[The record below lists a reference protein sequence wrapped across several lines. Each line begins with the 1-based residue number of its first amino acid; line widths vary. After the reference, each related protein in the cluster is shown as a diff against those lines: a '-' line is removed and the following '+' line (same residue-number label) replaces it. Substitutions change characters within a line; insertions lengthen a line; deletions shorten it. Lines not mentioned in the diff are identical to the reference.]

1 MVWLFKRKEI
11 NFWWIS
17 VSMTCVSLSEYHTLK
32 ADLLEASCAL
42 LSQGFSI
49 LFWRNEKIPE
59 SLFPQTLREMNRERR
74 RQLTEVEGQV
84 VVLLW
89 DRLFLKKGWFI
100 SFRDIMLICLVF
112 LFFFYYLNII
122 AQNVPFSNVHFLKK
136 SGDNLGTKLKSFR
149 SDLRAHCF
157 ES

>member
-1 MVWLFKRKEI
+1 MNIGFDDMRFLVR
-11 NFWWIS
+11 
-17 VSMTCVSLSEYHTLK
+17 VSYIKGRSAGSKLCFTVTRIFNTLLAEWENTGK
-32 ADLLEASCAL
+32 S
-42 LSQGFSI
+42 FSPDTA
-49 LFWRNEKIPE
+49 RDE
-59 SLFPQTLREMNRERR
+59 QRERR

-89 DRLFLKKGWFI
+89 DRLFLRKGWFI
-100 SFRDIMLICLVF
+100 SFRGIILICLF
-112 LFFFYYLNII
+112 FSFFFFHHLNII